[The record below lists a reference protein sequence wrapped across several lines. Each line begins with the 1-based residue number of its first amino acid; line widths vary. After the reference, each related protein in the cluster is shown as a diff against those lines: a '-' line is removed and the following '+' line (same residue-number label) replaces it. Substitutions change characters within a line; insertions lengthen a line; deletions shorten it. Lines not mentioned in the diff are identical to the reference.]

1 MYETNSFS
9 ATTSKAVQE
18 THRSM
23 RKNTYISLA
32 FFVLIFVGVTLY
44 SYITGA
50 TDIVAACDDK
60 VLGAYGADIT
70 VFAQY
75 TDIQSA
81 ELMES
86 VDFGE
91 RLTGEE
97 HKGTLIGTFI
107 DIDDKINRVGL
118 FLEKKF
124 KKDGD
129 KSSIAE
135 GFMTGSLLFC
145 VGAMTI
151 VGSLNAGLKGDNTLL
166 FTKSIL
172 DLISSC
178 ILASTLGVGVMFS
191 ALFVLVMQGGLV
203 LLAGLLQNVLTDPAL
218 IAELTCAGSVMII
231 GISLNMLGVTK
242 LKVANYLPALLL
254 VPIFY
259 KLWLL
264 IPI

>member
-1 MYETNSFS
+1 MIGVFVNVAAVLLGSSVGLLFRKGIPERI
-9 ATTSKAVQE
+9 SKAVMLAIGLCTLYIGIDGTLE
-18 THRSM
+18 GSM
-23 RKNTYISLA
+23 TI
-32 FFVLIFVGVTLY
+32 VLIL
-44 SYITGA
+44 SM
-50 TDIVAACDDK
+50 
-60 VLGAYGADIT
+60 
-70 VFAQY
+70 VF
-75 TDIQSA
+75 
-81 ELMES
+81 
-86 VDFGE
+86 
-91 RLTGEE
+91 
-97 HKGTLIGTFI
+97 GTLIGTFI

>member
-1 MYETNSFS
+1 MIGVFVNVAAVLLGSSVGLLFRKGIPERI
-9 ATTSKAVQE
+9 SKAVMFAIGLC
-18 THRSM
+18 TM
-23 RKNTYISLA
+23 YIGVSGALEGSQTI
-32 FFVLIFVGVTLY
+32 VLIL
-44 SYITGA
+44 SM
-50 TDIVAACDDK
+50 
-60 VLGAYGADIT
+60 
-70 VFAQY
+70 VF
-75 TDIQSA
+75 
-81 ELMES
+81 
-86 VDFGE
+86 
-91 RLTGEE
+91 
-97 HKGTLIGTFI
+97 GTLIGTLI

-124 KKDGD
+124 KRDGD

-191 ALFVLVMQGGLV
+191 ALFVLVMQGALV

-231 GISLNMLGVTK
+231 GISFNMLGVTK

-254 VPIFY
+254 VPLFY
-259 KLWLL
+259 KLWMLV
-264 IPI
+264 PV

>member
-1 MYETNSFS
+1 MIGVFVNVAAVLLGSSVGLLFRKGIPERI
-9 ATTSKAVQE
+9 SKAVMLAIGLCTLYIGIDGTLE
-18 THRSM
+18 GSM
-23 RKNTYISLA
+23 TI
-32 FFVLIFVGVTLY
+32 VLIL
-44 SYITGA
+44 SM
-50 TDIVAACDDK
+50 
-60 VLGAYGADIT
+60 
-70 VFAQY
+70 VF
-75 TDIQSA
+75 
-81 ELMES
+81 
-86 VDFGE
+86 
-91 RLTGEE
+91 
-97 HKGTLIGTFI
+97 GTLIGTFI

-145 VGAMTI
+145 VGAITI

-203 LLAGLLQNVLTDPAL
+203 LLAELLQNVLTDPAL